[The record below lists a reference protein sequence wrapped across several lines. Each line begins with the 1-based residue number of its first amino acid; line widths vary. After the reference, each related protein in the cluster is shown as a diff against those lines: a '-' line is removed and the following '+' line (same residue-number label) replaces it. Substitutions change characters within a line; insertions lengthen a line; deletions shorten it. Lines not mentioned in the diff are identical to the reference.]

1 MFRIVGYNSGT
12 NGYLVLDTSDCSVEE
27 VTEAD
32 MDDLL
37 ADGIGT
43 GEHELRDRD
52 SGLWASPE
60 QGMFGEVLRVTD
72 DLYLIPFANTMEN
85 QMYVHILSK
94 KTGAFALV
102 NVSRVLDADGQR
114 LPTSLLKIEEVLT
127 TKAPLSS
134 DKPNKRLVMVRV
146 SSDADSHLVVY
157 DEAPKPRSKFLD
169 IELYPS
175 NKDKTYK
182 GYLLFMFDESMG
194 TAKLIQT
201 SVDGFRSRP
210 MVLDS
215 KLVYE
220 DKEVA
225 DLADYL

>member
-12 NGYLVLDTSDCSVEE
+12 NGYLVLDTSDCSVDE

-32 MDDLL
+32 MDELL
-37 ADGIGT
+37 TKGIGT

-60 QGMFGEVLRVTD
+60 QGMFGEVLRITD

-102 NVSRVLDADGQR
+102 NVSRVLDVDEQR

-134 DKPNKRLVMVRV
+134 EKPNKRLVMLRV

-157 DEAPKPRSKFLD
+157 DESPKPRSKFLD
-169 IELYPS
+169 VALYLNS
-175 NKDKTYK
+175 KDKTFK
-182 GYLLFMFDESMG
+182 GYLLFMFDENEG

-201 SVDGFRSRP
+201 SVNGFRSRP
-210 MVLDS
+210 VVLDS

-220 DKEVA
+220 DNEVA

>member
-12 NGYLVLDTSDCSVEE
+12 NGYLVLDTSDCTVDE
-27 VTEAD
+27 VTESD

-37 ADGIGT
+37 AKGYGT

-52 SGLWASPE
+52 SGLWVSPE

-85 QMYVHILSK
+85 QMYAHILSK
-94 KTGAFALV
+94 KTGDFSLV

-127 TKAPLSS
+127 TEAPLSS
-134 DKPNKRLVMVRV
+134 EKPNKRLVMIRV

-157 DEAPKPRSKFLD
+157 DESPKPRSKFLD
-169 IELYPS
+169 VALYPS

-182 GYLLFMFDESMG
+182 GYLLFMFDEGTG

-210 MVLDS
+210 MVLGS

-220 DKEVA
+220 DDEVA